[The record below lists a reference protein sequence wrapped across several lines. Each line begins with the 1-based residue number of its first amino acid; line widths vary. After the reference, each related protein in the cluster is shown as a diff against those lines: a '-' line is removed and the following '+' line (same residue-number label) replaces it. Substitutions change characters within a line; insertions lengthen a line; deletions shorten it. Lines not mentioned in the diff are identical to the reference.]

1 MKMLSPFVLLNVEQV
16 LFMNKQMKCLRF
28 LFSYICIS
36 NAGDNF
42 FSFLFLFSPT
52 LSFWSIINWM
62 LYSLT
67 CFIFLHSWNFPFQF
81 SSVVL
86 FSFIQWHFLLLATV
100 DPGHV
105 FPITQDKVE
114 GGSLGVPASAT
125 SQNKSGAQV
134 ITTTSGSSR
143 ELSDDD
149 ELEGETDTT
158 GNMDPA
164 DDKRARR

>member
-1 MKMLSPFVLLNVEQV
+1 
-16 LFMNKQMKCLRF
+16 
-28 LFSYICIS
+28 
-36 NAGDNF
+36 
-42 FSFLFLFSPT
+42 
-52 LSFWSIINWM
+52 M